1 MTSDAKI
8 GLLLGLVFIFV
19 IAFVI
24 NGLPSLRPPTASKA
38 EVTAITEDFEAG
50 VEGKT
55 GAVPNWPDLD
65 QQRPGSEPTP
75 VVADTPK
82 PAVPALPQPSGLQA
96 SSPQVSGPQASPS
109 PTAGEEGI
117 RFSTTLSGIS
127 KFLDQ
132 LPQIVPP
139 NRGGT
144 FSMDTPKPAS
154 EQPAATT
161 HSPVAVAP
169 QPRSEPLPESKP
181 AEMLTKVTDVVDP
194 AKPAPVASKPAV
206 IPGSKSYVVVAG
218 DTLPAIAK
226 RFYGP
231 EEGNRL
237 ANIDRIYR
245 ANVTML
251 PSPAEIKVG
260 QKLVIPPPLPPLSK
274 PATGPT
280 APTMAASPAPAP
292 NPSKPSDMLPKTL
305 FEKVQSLGKPAAAP
319 APSATP
325 EGRWYTV
332 QDGDKLWKIAA
343 TQLGAGSRWDEIYKL
358 NSEILANENALQV
371 GMRLRLPAK

>member
-24 NGLPSLRPPTASKA
+24 NGLPSLRPPTVGKV
-38 EVTAITEDFEAG
+38 EVTTMAGEDFEAG
-50 VEGKT
+50 IEGKT
-55 GAVPNWPDLD
+55 GAVPNLNELLD
-65 QQRPGSEPTP
+65 QPRTGSEPAP
-75 VVADTPK
+75 VATEPPK
-82 PAVPALPQPSGLQA
+82 AAGPETPQPAGPLA
-96 SSPQVSGPQASPS
+96 SGPQTSQPSTASD
-109 PTAGEEGI
+109 EGV
-117 RFSTTLSGIS
+117 RFSTALSGIS
-127 KFLDQ
+127 KLLDQ
-132 LPQIVPP
+132 LPQLVPP

-154 EQPAATT
+154 DQPAASE
-161 HSPVAVAP
+161 HQPVAAAS
-169 QPRSEPLPESKP
+169 QPRVESPSESKP
-181 AEMLTKVTDVVDP
+181 AEMLTKATDVLDP
-194 AKPAPVASKPAV
+194 AKPATVASKPV
-206 IPGSKSYVVVAG
+206 TIPGSKTYVVVAG

-237 ANIDRIYR
+237 ANIDRIFQ
-245 ANVTML
+245 ANLTML
-251 PSPAEIKVG
+251 KSPAEVYVG

-274 PATGPT
+274 PATTLTT
-280 APTMAASPAPAP
+280 AAKTTTTPAP
-292 NPSKPSDMLPKTL
+292 NPNKPADMLPKTL
-305 FEKVQSLGKPAAAP
+305 FEKVESLGKRAPAAVP
-319 APSATP
+319 PPTP

-358 NSEILANENALQV
+358 NSEILTNQDSLQV
-371 GMRLRLPAK
+371 GIRLRLPAK